1 MDAEKTIA
9 EIELLEQLF
18 ALRDPRPLGTRE
30 LASINRVHDEKCAA
44 NPWFK
49 LWQRYGI

>member
-9 EIELLEQLF
+9 DIEQLERMF
-18 ALRDPRPLGTRE
+18 ALPDPRPLGTRE